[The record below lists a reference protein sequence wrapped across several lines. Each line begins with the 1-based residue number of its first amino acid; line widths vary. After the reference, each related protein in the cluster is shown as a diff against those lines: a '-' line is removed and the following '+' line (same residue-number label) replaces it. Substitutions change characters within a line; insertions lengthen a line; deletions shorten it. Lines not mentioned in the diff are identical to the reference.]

1 MWWGKQKRLRHILV
15 VYIRPDSSRVCR
27 VPLSFFLPHPRP
39 IFLGLLFRF
48 LYNAPYIYLSLPV
61 SIRPRRVY
69 IFKTRY
75 SFRSLRVAAFTFLPL
90 EYPLTASRDVGEN
103 RRRLLCSCSCS
114 CRTATTRGYS
124 SSHRSIIFVSLR
136 LELSSTS
143 SPRCFKLVALS
154 VFFDHGT
161 LKINLALFC

>member
-1 MWWGKQKRLRHILV
+1 MGGSEVNRNGCDTFSWSTFAPIVQEFAESL
-15 VYIRPDSSRVCR
+15 S
-27 VPLSFFLPHPRP
+27 LSFSHTPVQSFSVSS
-39 IFLGLLFRF
+39 FV
-48 LYNAPYIYLSLPV
+48 PYITRHIYLSLPV

-114 CRTATTRGYS
+114 CRTATTS
-124 SSHRSIIFVSLR
+124 R
-136 LELSSTS
+136 LLVFAAIDYFRLFA
-143 SPRCFKLVALS
+143 PRTISYLISAMFRTRRFKRLL
-154 VFFDHGT
+154 
-161 LKINLALFC
+161 